1 MLFELGSISLSQ
13 NESINLLKLCSCPV
27 TNKDE
32 VGIAYQAISNL
43 PQQNWSKSLV
53 QNRQFCMPRSLFRS
67 NLLPY
72 YLWHQREHN
81 ARFVS
86 PVLFAKHTLTG
97 TSPHGRSRNIF
108 IMSSQAIDGRT
119 SDVTVPHWQLWHQ
132 DWQWKVGPTSNLTH
146 IIIHIWHM
154 TSFLQGFLCPLKLE
168 LTTNRQT
175 CVWMRLD
182 AFGCVWMR
190 LDASMDWL
198 SRGKTYRKPW
208 F

>member
-27 TNKDE
+27 MNKDD

-53 QNRQFCMPRSLFRS
+53 QNRQFCMPRSLFWS

-97 TSPHGRSRNIF
+97 TNPHGRSRNIF

-119 SDVTVPHWQLWHQ
+119 SNVTVPHGQLWHQ
-132 DWQWKVGPTSNLTH
+132 DWQWKVGPTSTWHIYTH
-146 IIIHIWHM
+146 MAYDQLFARLPMSTEARTDHE
-154 TSFLQGFLCPLKLE
+154 P
-168 LTTNRQT
+168 TN
-175 CVWMRLD
+175 MRLD
-182 AFGCVWMR
+182 AFGCVNG
-190 LDASMDWL
+190 LVES
-198 SRGKTYRKPW
+198 GKTYRKPW